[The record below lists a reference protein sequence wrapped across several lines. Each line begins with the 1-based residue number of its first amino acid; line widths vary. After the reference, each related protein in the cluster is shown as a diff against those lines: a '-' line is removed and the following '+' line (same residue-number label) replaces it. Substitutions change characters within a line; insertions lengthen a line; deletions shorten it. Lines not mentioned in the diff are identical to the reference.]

1 MPGAGLGP
9 AIQSSTA
16 RPSSENPV
24 PAPAAPGPARAASA
38 GIESAV
44 SAIETEFS
52 IYLPH
57 PERIAAA
64 CDELRRE
71 AAAPIAPPP
80 PAWLVRLLPLP
91 AKRSGALVLPLFDW
105 MEEIASTMSDA
116 WPVADAMLATQDAA
130 LQHRALMT
138 LARAVEEGRAVVSLG
153 SLETIAEL
161 TEGEGSGLATE
172 EGLREIGRIIETM
185 RPSPGSS
192 FDSQAHTELA
202 PFGDAQ
208 GRQDREGPGLHL
220 VASGPTPSVQRL
232 AARVLDLGV
241 APPGED
247 LVRLM
252 LGDEAAV
259 LLAPYL
265 AFSRATHMDVVAML
279 PAARSPAIL
288 DSIRRTADAV
298 GERVMCDVVAA
309 LGWPR
314 LNLGIEARS
323 FVGVSLSDS
332 FPLLLSPAE
341 ALLLGEC
348 PGARRV
354 FERQLIVAAGGG
366 VASVVPAGGAPG
378 SGPAAAPDSSD
389 TLSRFRS
396 YNVLHADLLS
406 EILDVAPLTRARL
419 EGILEKTASLA
430 SDFAALFGGSTD
442 RATRAE
448 AEALVRIHADLHA
461 RIVEAL
467 ANTTADPLPMEVCRL
482 VQPFEDPAGPSEIRT
497 LHGLKRYLHQRGLK
511 LAFGLIGSGPKT
523 TKTVDLVVVT
533 PERGIEVG
541 RHIEFVDLEGAQDE
555 GTAPAI
561 PHPVRLVV
569 DAFARQMLHAQAIP
583 SHVRVFCYGTE
594 VHYFARFRNH
604 PAFIRIDYSPPL
616 RGGMIDLQYLG
627 VSNYDLDV
635 HPRLSLD
642 AIRRFFERLD
652 FIVSIDSTSIHARY
666 DKERA
671 VTLDELHGR
680 AALLFHLV
688 PYLMD
693 VDWAIGSLQMSDE
706 ARDLV
711 ATAWASFFTRWGVL
725 PYGQFMTQDRGGIL
739 ARFEMGPEG
748 LREVRWNGVGAYRD
762 RFSVNVAEAAAVA
775 LQEGVASLGIEPASP
790 VHAEDLEGQLSLD
803 HKVLAPLRSALG
815 RGEVVSTPSGL
826 ERCHASCF
834 ERMHEVDRLAAI
846 LESDPARVAQAAHLA
861 QVVPLIERHVRFRT
875 SGSINGY
882 AVQHARVSL
891 GSSVLAFYVLRDGMG
906 MARLACA
913 ADDEFLW
920 RRRTG
925 ETEAWTDSGDLE
937 EEDVLG
943 LLRRGNVLGA
953 APDPIAID
961 AASLTDEL
969 RRTFG
974 VPRSSSSPR
983 PFEGERVA
991 SGVSASPGRAAGV
1004 ARLGAARRSPR
1015 DLQGAVLVAAGLDPK
1030 DAPCLFNAAAVVA
1043 TGGGILSHLGLLAV
1057 ESGKPAVILDA
1068 RWDVSVKG
1076 ESVLTFKTQ
1085 AYEILEHERGP
1096 YRLVERHHLR
1106 EIEHEIHDGD
1116 LVTVDADQA
1125 TLTLLGRDA
1134 TTLALHEALRQHATA
1149 SHRLERAGED
1159 AVLVERGHHL
1169 RTRHQVEKVIAR
1181 VSDPAL
1187 VRFAVEE
1194 ILLGPAWAGTTRAL
1208 RDGVSLLRL
1217 LAGRAASADAAL
1229 ASVRHVTMRLAGRVR
1244 EARAQATQHIPAAAT
1259 VHDVL
1264 ALRLAVLRLH
1274 ETLRRITA
1282 ALEDGG
1288 LDAGV
1293 VGAGD
1298 QDDLNLLAVQRLVEL
1313 REDLAQ
1319 SLGDGTRAGGRRARV
1334 DQLRRVD
1341 EVLGMNAGLKSCATT
1356 DSHTTA
1362 EVGATHAGL
1371 KSCAT
1376 TDSHTTAEAGATHA
1390 GLKSCATT
1398 DSHTTGEAG
1407 ATHAGLKSGA
1417 TYVLTSRDGGL
1428 ELEAIVGA
1436 KAANL
1441 AEVARILGDESVPSW
1456 SAVTDRAFQEALDTP
1471 ASGPDGAPTLRAAI
1485 DAILRDTSGTHA
1497 AHASAIRDLWERLR
1511 LPAAIVSDVLAAYR
1525 AFGPDCYV
1533 AVRSSAS
1540 DEDTERASRAGQFDT
1555 FLFVRGEASVL
1566 DHLKLAWS
1574 GLWTERALAS
1584 ASTPVEGFAPHCGVV
1599 VQRMVQSRVSG
1610 VMQTVNAAESR
1621 PLEIVINVGLGLGEG
1636 IVSGAVAADLVIVS
1650 KDGPR
1655 DLALR
1660 FRYLTA
1666 DKRQRVIFDER
1677 FGQGTVRADTLAH
1690 QRLRPALEYPE
1701 LRELVDVA
1709 LRIERAY
1716 GHPVDIE
1723 FGFEDA
1729 HLRVLQVRPVPA
1741 SLAVWHETMERFPL
1755 NRDGSMTCA
1764 ERPGCA
1770 ARTGHE
1776 AGRPERRGKE
1786 GLP

>member
-1 MPGAGLGP
+1 MPGAGSGP
-9 AIQSSTA
+9 AIPNATA
-16 RPSSENPV
+16 RPSSQDSI
-24 PAPAAPGPARAASA
+24 PGPAPTDPAPTTSAA
-38 GIESAV
+38 IESAV
-44 SAIETEFS
+44 AAIETEFS

-57 PERIAAA
+57 PERVAAA

-71 AAAPIAPPP
+71 AAAPIASPP

-91 AKRSGALVLPLFDW
+91 AKRSGALVLPLFEW
-105 MEEIASTMSDA
+105 MEDVAGTMSDA

-138 LARAVEEGRAVVSLG
+138 LARAAEEGRVVVSPEL
-153 SLETIAEL
+153 LETIAEL
-161 TEGEGSGLATE
+161 TEREGSGLATE
-172 EGLREIGRIIETM
+172 EGLRQIGRIIGTIS
-185 RPSPGSS
+185 PSPGSS
-192 FDSQAHTELA
+192 VDSPSHTEFA

-208 GRQDREGPGLHL
+208 GRQNREAPWLQL

-232 AARVLDLGV
+232 AARVLDLGA
-241 APPGED
+241 APPGDD

-252 LGDEAAV
+252 LGDEAAA

-265 AFSRATHMDVVAML
+265 AFSRATHMDLVAML
-279 PAARSPAIL
+279 PAARSPAVL
-288 DSIRRTADAV
+288 DSIRQAEGVV

-341 ALLLGEC
+341 ASLIGGC

-366 VASVVPAGGAPG
+366 VASVVPAGGVQG

-419 EGILEKTASLA
+419 EGILEKTASLV

-448 AEALVRIHADLHA
+448 ADSLVRIHADLHA
-461 RIVEAL
+461 RIVDAS
-467 ANTTADPLPMEVCRL
+467 ATATADPLPMEVCRL
-482 VQPFEDPAGPSEIRT
+482 VQPFEDPAAPSEIRT

-541 RHIEFVDLEGAQDE
+541 RHIEFVDLEGAPDE

-561 PHPVRLVV
+561 PHPVRLIV

-693 VDWAIGSLQMSDE
+693 VDWTVGSLQMRDE
-706 ARDLV
+706 SRDLV
-711 ATAWASFFTRWGVL
+711 ATAWASFFARWGVL
-725 PYGQFMTQDRGGIL
+725 PYGQFMTRDRGGIL
-739 ARFEMGPEG
+739 ARVEMGPEG
-748 LREVRWNGVGAYRD
+748 LREVRWDGVGPYRD
-762 RFSVNVAEAAAVA
+762 RFSVNAADDAAVA
-775 LQEGVASLGIEPASP
+775 LQEGVASLGFEPVSP
-790 VHAEDLEGQLSLD
+790 VSAEDLKGQLALD
-803 HKVLAPLRSALG
+803 CKVLAPLRSALG
-815 RGEVVSTPSGL
+815 RGQVVSTPSGL
-826 ERCHASCF
+826 ERCHPSCF

-846 LESDPARVAQAAHLA
+846 LESDPARVALAAHLA

-891 GSSVLAFYVLRDGMG
+891 GSSALTFYVLRDGMG

-913 ADDEFLW
+913 AGDEFLW

-925 ETEAWTDSGDLE
+925 EAEAWTDSADLD
-937 EEDVLG
+937 EEDVLR
-943 LLRRGNVLGA
+943 LLRRGNVLGT
-953 APDPIAID
+953 APEPIAID

-974 VPRSSSSPR
+974 VARSSSSPR

-1030 DAPCLFNAAAVVA
+1030 DAPCLFNAAAIVA

-1068 RWDVSVKG
+1068 TWDVNVKG
-1076 ESVLTFKTQ
+1076 ESVLTFTTQ
-1085 AYEILEHERGP
+1085 AFESLEHERGP

-1125 TLTLLGRDA
+1125 TLTLLGCDA
-1134 TTLALHEALRQHATA
+1134 TTLALHEALRQHAAA
-1149 SHRLERAGED
+1149 SERLERAGDDE
-1159 AVLVERGHHL
+1159 VLVERGHHL
-1169 RTRHQVEKVIAR
+1169 RTRHQVEKAIAR
-1181 VSDPAL
+1181 VAEPAL

-1208 RDGVSLLRL
+1208 RDGVGLLRL
-1217 LAGRAASADAAL
+1217 LAGRAATADAAR

-1259 VHDVL
+1259 AHDVL

-1274 ETLRRITA
+1274 ETLRRVTA

-1293 VGAGD
+1293 VGAGG
-1298 QDDLNLLAVQRLVEL
+1298 QDDLDMLAVQRLLAL
-1313 REDLAQ
+1313 REDLRQ
-1319 SLGDGTRAGGRRARV
+1319 GLDDETRAGGRRARGE
-1334 DQLRRVD
+1334 QLRRVD
-1341 EVLGMNAGLKSCATT
+1341 EVLGTNAGLPSTPPPDRLMTPLRAGKSC
-1356 DSHTTA
+1356 
-1362 EVGATHAGL
+1362 
-1371 KSCAT
+1371 
-1376 TDSHTTAEAGATHA
+1376 
-1390 GLKSCATT
+1390 
-1398 DSHTTGEAG
+1398 
-1407 ATHAGLKSGA
+1407 A

-1441 AEVARILGDESVPSW
+1441 AEVARILGGESVPSW
-1456 SAVTDRAFQEALDTP
+1456 FAVTDRAFQEALDTP

-1485 DAILRDTSGTHA
+1485 DAILRDDSGTHA
-1497 AHASAIRDLWERLR
+1497 AHASAIRDLWERLA
-1511 LPAAIVSDVLAAYR
+1511 LPEAIASGVLAAYR
-1525 AFGPDCYV
+1525 AFGSDCYV

-1540 DEDTERASRAGQFDT
+1540 DEDTERASLAGQFDT

-1574 GLWTERALAS
+1574 GLWTERALAN
-1584 ASTPVEGFAPHCGVV
+1584 APAPAGGIAPHCGVV
-1599 VQRMVQSRVSG
+1599 IQRMVQSRVSG
-1610 VMQTVNAAESR
+1610 VLQTVNAAESR

-1650 KDGPR
+1650 KDDPR

-1709 LRIERAY
+1709 LRVEHAY

-1729 HLRVLQVRPVPA
+1729 RLRVLQVRPVPA
-1741 SLAVWHETMERFPL
+1741 SLTVWHETMERFPL
-1755 NRDGSMTCA
+1755 NWDGSMTCVQ
-1764 ERPGCA
+1764 RPGCA
-1770 ARTGHE
+1770 ARAGHE
-1776 AGRPERRGKE
+1776 AGRPVQRGKE